1 MVSLLL
7 IGNGFPSRA
16 VTYRFEVVSAR
27 EIIEQLPR
35 LTADELQAV
44 EQRISELI
52 SGKKIVANAA
62 SYGRVLRPER
72 VDGRLVLTGSGLV
85 RQAEVD
91 AVLDEFP

>member
-1 MVSLLL
+1 VNAS
-7 IGNGFPSRA
+7 
-16 VTYRFEVVSAR
+16 

-35 LTADELQAV
+35 LTATELQAV

-52 SGKKIVANAA
+52 SRKKNIANAA
-62 SYGRVLRPER
+62 SDGRVLRPER
-72 VDGRLVLTGSGLV
+72 VAGRLVLTGSRIV